1 MNQDTNETSSDELCQ
16 AILKDALKDIPFDGW
31 TYEVLARAGE
41 NNGIGRDELD
51 LLFPRGHLDLL
62 EAFSHA
68 ADGHM
73 TRAIGAVDLPSF
85 KIRERITLAV
95 IARMEF
101 LQKHREASM
110 RAASVLALPLHSV
123 LTATLLARSVDLAW
137 RGIGDTS
144 TDFNFYTKR
153 ATLSLVFS
161 STLLY
166 WMTDE
171 TEDLA
176 QTREFLDR
184 RIENVMQFEIA
195 KAKVKKAAA
204 DLPSPVELLAKL
216 RYASSRFKV

>member
-1 MNQDTNETSSDELCQ
+1 MNHQENETCSEDLRS

-31 TYEVLARAGE
+31 THEVLTRAGKS
-41 NNGIGRDELD
+41 NGVSRDELD

-68 ADGHM
+68 ADAHM
-73 TRAIGAVDLPSF
+73 TGAIEAADLPSL

-101 LQKHREASM
+101 LQEHREASL

-171 TEDLA
+171 SEDLEP
-176 QTREFLDR
+176 TREFLDR

-216 RYASSRFKV
+216 RYAGSRFRV

>member
-1 MNQDTNETSSDELCQ
+1 MSEMGSEDLRQ

-31 TYEVLARAGE
+31 THEVLTRAGE
-41 NNGIGRDELD
+41 SNGVGRDELD

-68 ADGHM
+68 ADAHM
-73 TRAIGAVDLPSF
+73 SHAIEAADLPSM
-85 KIRERITLAV
+85 KIRERITMAV
-95 IARMEF
+95 LARMAF
-101 LQKHREASM
+101 LQDHREASL
-110 RAASVLALPLHSV
+110 RAASILALPLHSV
-123 LTATLLARSVDLAW
+123 MTATLLARSADLAW

-171 TEDLA
+171 TEDIA
-176 QTREFLDR
+176 PTGEFLDR

-195 KAKVKKAAA
+195 KAKVKKATA
-204 DLPSPVELLAKL
+204 DLPSPFELLAKM
-216 RYASSRFKV
+216 RYAGSRFKA